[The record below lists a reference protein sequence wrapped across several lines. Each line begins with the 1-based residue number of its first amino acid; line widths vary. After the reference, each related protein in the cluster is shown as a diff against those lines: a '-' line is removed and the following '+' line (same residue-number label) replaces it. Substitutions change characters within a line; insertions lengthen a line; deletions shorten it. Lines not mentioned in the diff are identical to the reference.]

1 MTPTRTANRRRKGG
15 FIELRA
21 VPVIYQLNVA
31 FGVLGAAVV
40 RLLATRPMAL
50 AVLGTLPVTLLRTWL
65 LRTGMERS
73 ASTGSIV
80 GRAMVRMMLSLGAL
94 TVGALLG
101 AELLLGVL
109 IGLCMELFA
118 YVVVSLRLARDDRV

>member
-15 FIELRA
+15 FIKLRA